1 MSPDA
6 DDLLLFARVAES
18 GSFSRAAERVQLPK
32 STVSRRI
39 AALEKRLG
47 ERLLQRTTRKLV
59 ITEFGQGVL
68 DHARAMSEEVDAAL
82 AFALSRQ
89 ARPAGRLR
97 VSMPGDFAS
106 LALEHAL
113 AGFIRD
119 YPDVALELDLSPRRV
134 DLIGEN
140 FDLAI
145 RMGSL
150 PDDSQLAARRLAVF
164 TTGLYAA
171 PSLLREHGEPLAP
184 EALHTMPGLM
194 LLSRSGEAIA
204 WKLSPRETAR
214 GAPAGVDGNGAGQP
228 GGDTGAGTDGTRP
241 GDARHSAHANTAA
254 TKASSARRNLDAPVH
269 EIVPGQHARAN
280 SPDVLIR
287 LARSGAGVVAVADFF
302 AEPYLVRGELQRILP
317 AWCLPD
323 AQCWAVFPGRRL
335 MPAKTRAFIDMLA
348 RAMSTCAEA
357 VDASAARLD
366 APPGR
371 FRVD

>member
-1 MSPDA
+1 MTPDA
-6 DDLLLFARVAES
+6 DDLLLFARVAEA

-68 DHARAMSEEVDAAL
+68 DHARALSEEVDAAL

-89 ARPAGRLR
+89 ARPSGRLR

-106 LALEHAL
+106 TALEKPL

-119 YPDVALELDLSPRRV
+119 FPEVALELDLSPRRV

-145 RMGSL
+145 RMGAL
-150 PDDSQLAARRLAVF
+150 PDDAQLSARRLAVF

-171 PSLLREHGEPLAP
+171 PALLREHGEPLTP
-184 EALHTMPGLM
+184 EALRTMPALM

-204 WKLSPRETAR
+204 WQLSARKVAGDDTPSASTAR
-214 GAPAGVDGNGAGQP
+214 RRGAEPPAHD
-228 GGDTGAGTDGTRP
+228 
-241 GDARHSAHANTAA
+241 
-254 TKASSARRNLDAPVH
+254 
-269 EIVPGQHARAN
+269 IVPQQHVRAN

-302 AEPYLVRGELQRILP
+302 AEPYLERGELQRILP
-317 AWCLPD
+317 DWCLPD
-323 AQCWAVFPGRRL
+323 ADCWAVFPGRRL
-335 MPAKTRAFIDMLA
+335 MPAKTRAFIDM
-348 RAMSTCAEA
+348 MSRTMSACAEA
-357 VDASAARLD
+357 VDASAA
-366 APPGR
+366 AVNASPGR
-371 FRVD
+371 FRVG

>member
-89 ARPAGRLR
+89 ARPSGRLR

-119 YPDVALELDLSPRRV
+119 YPEVALELDLSPRRV

-184 EALHTMPGLM
+184 EALQTMPALM
-194 LLSRSGEAIA
+194 LLSRSGDAVGWE
-204 WKLSPRETAR
+204 LSPRESAEP
-214 GAPAGVDGNGAGQP
+214 GNSNGAAAANGRAP
-228 GGDTGAGTDGTRP
+228 G
-241 GDARHSAHANTAA
+241 HANAAA
-254 TKASSARRNLDAPVH
+254 TKPSRARRNLDAPVH

-323 AQCWAVFPGRRL
+323 AQCWAVFPSRRL

>member
-1 MSPDA
+1 MTPDA
-6 DDLLLFARVAES
+6 DDLLLFARVADS

-89 ARPAGRLR
+89 ARPSGRLR
-97 VSMPGDFAS
+97 VTMPGDFAS
-106 LALEHAL
+106 TALEKPL
-113 AGFIRD
+113 ASFIRD
-119 YPDVALELDLSPRRV
+119 YPGVALELDLSPRRV

-150 PDDSQLAARRLAVF
+150 PDDTQLAARRLAVF
-164 TTGLYAA
+164 SMGLYAA

-184 EALHTMPGLM
+184 EALRTMPALL
-194 LLSRSGEAIA
+194 LLSRSGDPVPWELSMREA
-204 WKLSPRETAR
+204 T
-214 GAPAGVDGNGAGQP
+214 
-228 GGDTGAGTDGTRP
+228 P
-241 GDARHSAHANTAA
+241 GDAPRLPG
-254 TKASSARRNLDAPVH
+254 TKARGGAGAAMH
-269 EIVPGQHARAN
+269 TIVPQQHMRAN

-287 LARSGAGVVAVADFF
+287 LARSGAGVVAVANFF

-317 AWCLPD
+317 DWCLPD
-323 AQCWAVFPGRRL
+323 ADCWAVFPGRRL

-348 RAMSTCAEA
+348 TTMGTCAMVA
-357 VDASAARLD
+357 DASAPSVNAS
-366 APPGR
+366 PGR

>member
-1 MSPDA
+1 MTPDA
-6 DDLLLFARVAES
+6 DDLLLFARVAEA

-68 DHARAMSEEVDAAL
+68 DHARALSEEVDAAL

-89 ARPAGRLR
+89 ARPSGRLR

-106 LALEHAL
+106 TALEKPL

-119 YPDVALELDLSPRRV
+119 FPEVALELDLSPRRV

-145 RMGSL
+145 RMGAL
-150 PDDSQLAARRLAVF
+150 PDDAQLSARRLAVF
-164 TTGLYAA
+164 STGLYAA
-171 PSLLREHGEPLAP
+171 PALLREHGEPLTP
-184 EALHTMPGLM
+184 EALRTMPALM
-194 LLSRSGEAIA
+194 LLSRSGEAVA
-204 WKLSPRETAR
+204 WQLSARKAAGDDTPPASTAR
-214 GAPAGVDGNGAGQP
+214 RRGAEPPAHD
-228 GGDTGAGTDGTRP
+228 
-241 GDARHSAHANTAA
+241 
-254 TKASSARRNLDAPVH
+254 
-269 EIVPGQHARAN
+269 IVPQQHVRAN

-302 AEPYLVRGELQRILP
+302 AEPYLERGELQRILP
-317 AWCLPD
+317 DWCLPD
-323 AQCWAVFPGRRL
+323 ADCWAVFPGRRL
-335 MPAKTRAFIDMLA
+335 MPAKTRAFIDM
-348 RAMSTCAEA
+348 MSRTMRTCEAA
-357 VDASAARLD
+357 VDAAAIASN

-371 FRVD
+371 FRVG

>member
-1 MSPDA
+1 MAPDA

-89 ARPAGRLR
+89 ARPGGRLR

-106 LALEHAL
+106 NALEKPL
-113 AGFIRD
+113 ADFIRD
-119 YPDVALELDLSPRRV
+119 YPEVSLELDLSPRRV

-145 RMGSL
+145 RMGTL
-150 PDDSQLAARRLAVF
+150 PDDTQLAARRLAVF

-171 PSLLREHGEPLAP
+171 PSLLRAHGEPLAP
-184 EALHTMPGLM
+184 EALDTMPALM
-194 LLSRSGEAIA
+194 LLSRSGEAVP
-204 WKLSPRETAR
+204 WELSPREATR
-214 GAPAGVDGNGAGQP
+214 SGATPTPVP
-228 GGDTGAGTDGTRP
+228 GG
-241 GDARHSAHANTAA
+241 
-254 TKASSARRNLDAPVH
+254 KARRASADAVTH
-269 EIVPGQHARAN
+269 DIVPRQHARAN

-287 LARSGAGVVAVADFF
+287 MARQGAGVVAVADFF
-302 AEPYLVRGELQRILP
+302 AEPYLARGELQRILP
-317 AWCLPD
+317 GWCLPD
-323 AQCWAVFPGRRL
+323 AECWAVFPGRRL
-335 MPAKTRAFIDMLA
+335 MPAKTRAFIDMLSKT
-348 RAMSTCAEA
+348 MGTCSES
-357 VDASAARLD
+357 VDAAA
-366 APPGR
+366 AAVNASPGR
-371 FRVD
+371 FRVG

>member
-68 DHARAMSEEVDAAL
+68 EHARTMSEEVDAAL

-89 ARPAGRLR
+89 ARPSGRLR

-106 LALEHAL
+106 NALEQPL
-113 AGFIRD
+113 ADFVRD
-119 YPDVALELDLSPRRV
+119 FPAVALELDLSPRRV

-145 RMGSL
+145 RMGEL
-150 PDDSQLAARRLAVF
+150 QDDAQLAARRLAVF

-171 PSLLREHGEPLAP
+171 PALLREHGEPLEP
-184 EALHTMPGLM
+184 EALRTMPALM
-194 LLSRSGEAIA
+194 LLSRA
-204 WKLSPRETAR
+204 
-214 GAPAGVDGNGAGQP
+214 
-228 GGDTGAGTDGTRP
+228 
-241 GDARHSAHANTAA
+241 GDAIPWSLSRREPPAVAGAASGKGRRPAANVAA
-254 TKASSARRNLDAPVH
+254 QT
-269 EIVPGQHARAN
+269 IVPAQHVRAN

-287 LARSGAGVVAVADFF
+287 LARRGAGVVAVADFF
-302 AEPYLVRGELQRILP
+302 AEPYLARGELQRILP
-317 AWCLPD
+317 DWCLPD
-323 AQCWAVFPGRRL
+323 ADCWAVFPGRRL

-348 RAMSTCAEA
+348 RTMSACAEA
-357 VDASAARLD
+357 LDASAPAVN
-366 APPGR
+366 ASPGR

>member
-1 MSPDA
+1 MTPDA

-68 DHARAMSEEVDAAL
+68 DHARALSEEVDAAL

-89 ARPAGRLR
+89 ARPSGRLR

-106 LALEHAL
+106 TALEKPL
-113 AGFIRD
+113 ADFIRD
-119 YPDVALELDLSPRRV
+119 YPDVLLELDLSPRRV

-145 RMGSL
+145 RMGAL
-150 PDDSQLAARRLAVF
+150 TDDPQLAARRLATF

-171 PSLLREHGEPLAP
+171 PSLLRDHGEPLAP
-184 EALHTMPGLM
+184 EALRTMPALM
-194 LLSRSGEAIA
+194 LLSRAGDPVPWQLSLREATT
-204 WKLSPRETAR
+204 E
-214 GAPAGVDGNGAGQP
+214 
-228 GGDTGAGTDGTRP
+228 
-241 GDARHSAHANTAA
+241 
-254 TKASSARRNLDAPVH
+254 DAPRTSAAKTKRTAGEH
-269 EIVPGQHARAN
+269 TIVPQQHVRAN

-302 AEPYLVRGELQRILP
+302 AEPYLARGELQRILP
-317 AWCLPD
+317 DWCLLD
-323 AQCWAVFPGRRL
+323 ADCWAVFPGRRL
-335 MPAKTRAFIDMLA
+335 MPAKTRAFIDM
-348 RAMSTCAEA
+348 MSRTMRTCEVA
-357 VDASAARLD
+357 VDAAAIANN

-371 FRVD
+371 FRVG

>member
-1 MSPDA
+1 MSLDA

-68 DHARAMSEEVDAAL
+68 DHARALSEEVDAAL

-89 ARPAGRLR
+89 ARPSGRLR

-106 LALEHAL
+106 NALEQPL
-113 AGFIRD
+113 ADFVRD
-119 YPDVALELDLSPRRV
+119 FPAVALELDLSPRRV

-145 RMGSL
+145 RMGAL
-150 PDDSQLAARRLAVF
+150 QDDAQLVARRLAVF
-164 TTGLYAA
+164 STGLYAA
-171 PSLLREHGEPLAP
+171 PSLLREHGEPLEPA
-184 EALHTMPGLM
+184 ALRTMPALM
-194 LLSRSGEAIA
+194 LLSRTGEASP
-204 WKLSPRETAR
+204 WMLSRRDPAGAADAGNPRRAAA
-214 GAPAGVDGNGAGQP
+214 APATEQV
-228 GGDTGAGTDGTRP
+228 
-241 GDARHSAHANTAA
+241 
-254 TKASSARRNLDAPVH
+254 
-269 EIVPGQHARAN
+269 VPAQHVRAN

-287 LARSGAGVVAVADFF
+287 LARLGAGVVAVADFF

-317 AWCLPD
+317 DWCLPD
-323 AQCWAVFPGRRL
+323 ADCWAVFPGRRL

-348 RAMSTCAEA
+348 RTMSVCAEA
-357 VDASAARLD
+357 VDASAA
-366 APPGR
+366 AVNASPGR

>member
-1 MSPDA
+1 MTPDA
-6 DDLLLFARVAES
+6 DDLLLFARVADA

-39 AALEKRLG
+39 AALERRLG

-68 DHARAMSEEVDAAL
+68 DHARALSEEVDAAL

-89 ARPAGRLR
+89 ARPSGRLR

-106 LALEHAL
+106 TALEQPL

-119 YPDVALELDLSPRRV
+119 FPAVALELDLSPRRV

-145 RMGSL
+145 RMGAL
-150 PDDSQLAARRLAVF
+150 PDDPQLAARRLAVF

-171 PSLLREHGEPLAP
+171 PSLLREHGEPLTP
-184 EALHTMPGLM
+184 DALRTMPALM
-194 LLSRSGEAIA
+194 LLSRSGEAIS
-204 WKLSPRETAR
+204 WQLSTREAAGAALSGSTGKERR
-214 GAPAGVDGNGAGQP
+214 GGEPA
-228 GGDTGAGTDGTRP
+228 
-241 GDARHSAHANTAA
+241 AH
-254 TKASSARRNLDAPVH
+254 DV
-269 EIVPGQHARAN
+269 VPMQHVRAN

-317 AWCLPD
+317 EWCLPD
-323 AQCWAVFPGRRL
+323 ADCWAVFPGRRL
-335 MPAKTRAFIDMLA
+335 MPAKTRAFIDMLSTT
-348 RAMSTCAEA
+348 MSACSEA
-357 VDASAARLD
+357 VDASAA
-366 APPGR
+366 AINASPGR
-371 FRVD
+371 FRVG

>member
-68 DHARAMSEEVDAAL
+68 DHARALAGEVDAAL
-82 AFALSRQ
+82 AYALSRQ
-89 ARPAGRLR
+89 ARPSGRLR

-106 LALEHAL
+106 
-113 AGFIRD
+113 
-119 YPDVALELDLSPRRV
+119 VALEEALARFLQDYPEIALEIDLSPRRV

-150 PDDSQLAARRLAVF
+150 QADSQLAARRLALF
-164 TTGLYAA
+164 ATNLFAA
-171 PSLLREHGEPLAP
+171 PSLLREHGEPLVPA
-184 EALHTMPGLM
+184 ALQTMPGLM
-194 LLSRSGEAIA
+194 LLSRA
-204 WKLSPRETAR
+204 
-214 GAPAGVDGNGAGQP
+214 
-228 GGDTGAGTDGTRP
+228 
-241 GDARHSAHANTAA
+241 GDAIPWQLLPRGEDGKLAPDNDPRAVTIRPER
-254 TKASSARRNLDAPVH
+254 SSC
-269 EIVPGQHARAN
+269 AN
-280 SPDVLIR
+280 SPDLLIR
-287 LARSGAGVVAVADFF
+287 LARHGAGVAAVTDFF
-302 AEPYLVRGELQRILP
+302 AEPYVARGELVPLLRG
-317 AWCLPD
+317 WGVPD
-323 AQCWAVFPGRRL
+323 SECWAVFPGRRL

-348 RAMSTCAEA
+348 TQMRSCAN
-357 VDASAARLD
+357 DG
-366 APPGR
+366 PPGHPGA
-371 FRVD
+371 VAKAMKAD

>member
-1 MSPDA
+1 M
-6 DDLLLFARVAES
+6 
-18 GSFSRAAERVQLPK
+18 
-32 STVSRRI
+32 
-39 AALEKRLG
+39 
-47 ERLLQRTTRKLV
+47 
-59 ITEFGQGVL
+59 
-68 DHARAMSEEVDAAL
+68 
-82 AFALSRQ
+82 
-89 ARPAGRLR
+89 
-97 VSMPGDFAS
+97 
-106 LALEHAL
+106 
-113 AGFIRD
+113 
-119 YPDVALELDLSPRRV
+119 DLSPRRV

-150 PDDSQLAARRLAVF
+150 PDDAQLAARRLAVF

-171 PSLLREHGEPLAP
+171 PSLLREHGQPLEP
-184 EALHTMPGLM
+184 EALQTMPALM
-194 LLSRSGEAIA
+194 LLSRSGEAVPWELA
-204 WKLSPRETAR
+204 SRDAGKAR
-214 GAPAGVDGNGAGQP
+214 ATPAPAP
-228 GGDTGAGTDGTRP
+228 GGKTRRASPDTVTHD
-241 GDARHSAHANTAA
+241 
-254 TKASSARRNLDAPVH
+254 
-269 EIVPGQHARAN
+269 IVPRQHSRAN

-287 LARSGAGVVAVADFF
+287 MARQGASVVAVADFF

>member
-1 MSPDA
+1 MTPDA
-6 DDLLLFARVAES
+6 DDLLLFARVAEA

-59 ITEFGQGVL
+59 ITDFGQGVL
-68 DHARAMSEEVDAAL
+68 DHARALSEEVDAAL

-89 ARPAGRLR
+89 ARPSGRLR

-106 LALEHAL
+106 TALEQPL

-119 YPDVALELDLSPRRV
+119 YPEVALELDLSPRRV

-145 RMGSL
+145 RMGAL
-150 PDDSQLAARRLAVF
+150 PDDTQLAARRLAVF

-171 PSLLREHGEPLAP
+171 PSLLREHGEPLTP
-184 EALHTMPGLM
+184 DALLTMPALM
-194 LLSRSGEAIA
+194 LLSRSGDAVA
-204 WKLSPRETAR
+204 WELSERESAHSDSDGARPAAAKSRRVGSETATHNI
-214 GAPAGVDGNGAGQP
+214 V
-228 GGDTGAGTDGTRP
+228 
-241 GDARHSAHANTAA
+241 AH
-254 TKASSARRNLDAPVH
+254 
-269 EIVPGQHARAN
+269 QHVRAN

-302 AEPYLVRGELQRILP
+302 AEPYLARGELQRILP
-317 AWCLPD
+317 GWCLPD
-323 AQCWAVFPGRRL
+323 ATCWAVFPGRRL
-335 MPAKTRAFIDMLA
+335 MPAKTRAFIDMLSKT
-348 RAMSTCAEA
+348 MGTCSEA
-357 VDASAARLD
+357 LDASAPAIK
-366 APPGR
+366 ASPGR
-371 FRVD
+371 FRVG

>member
-89 ARPAGRLR
+89 ARPSGRLR

-106 LALEHAL
+106 TALERPL
-113 AGFIRD
+113 AEFIRD
-119 YPDVALELDLSPRRV
+119 FPEVSLELDLSPRRV

-145 RMGSL
+145 RMGTL

-184 EALHTMPGLM
+184 DALHTMPALM
-194 LLSRSGEAIA
+194 LLSRSGDAVA
-204 WKLSPRETAR
+204 WELSPREPAVAHGDANAARTGEHRDGATPAAKPGKTRR
-214 GAPAGVDGNGAGQP
+214 GADSPQ
-228 GGDTGAGTDGTRP
+228 
-241 GDARHSAHANTAA
+241 
-254 TKASSARRNLDAPVH
+254 H
-269 EIVPGQHARAN
+269 EIIPSQHVRAN

-302 AEPYLVRGELQRILP
+302 AEPYLARGELQRILP

-323 AQCWAVFPGRRL
+323 AECWAVFPGRRL

-348 RAMSTCAEA
+348 RTMSTCSEA
-357 VDASAARLD
+357 VDASAAKFN
-366 APPGR
+366 AAPGR
-371 FRVD
+371 FRVG

>member
-68 DHARAMSEEVDAAL
+68 DHARALSEEVDAAL

-89 ARPAGRLR
+89 ARPSGRLR

-106 LALEHAL
+106 TALERPL
-113 AGFIRD
+113 AEFIRD
-119 YPDVALELDLSPRRV
+119 YPEVSLELDLSPRRV

-145 RMGSL
+145 RMGAL
-150 PDDSQLAARRLAVF
+150 PDDAQLAARRLATF

-184 EALHTMPGLM
+184 EALRTMPALM
-194 LLSRSGEAIA
+194 LLSRAGDPVPWQLSLREA
-204 WKLSPRETAR
+204 
-214 GAPAGVDGNGAGQP
+214 
-228 GGDTGAGTDGTRP
+228 
-241 GDARHSAHANTAA
+241 AA
-254 TKASSARRNLDAPVH
+254 ADAPRASISKAKRAASEH
-269 EIVPGQHARAN
+269 AIVPQQHVRAN

-302 AEPYLVRGELQRILP
+302 AEPYLARGELQRILP
-317 AWCLPD
+317 DWCLPD
-323 AQCWAVFPGRRL
+323 ADCWAVFPGRRL
-335 MPAKTRAFIDMLA
+335 MPAKTRAFIDMMS
-348 RAMSTCAEA
+348 RTMSTCEA
-357 VDASAARLD
+357 AIDAAAIANN

-371 FRVD
+371 FRVG